1 MQRRR
6 TGIWI
11 ALGIAAMLVW
21 SLVPLYWLIAMSL
34 KTEAASHSVPVQFWP
49 SQITLDNFRQM
60 FTNFAPGSVSYRFIH
75 ALRNGLIQA
84 LSTVVIALVF
94 GGAAG
99 WVLARYK
106 IYGRNLINLVFL
118 GSNLLPT
125 IALVMPFYIIVVDY
139 LAPLKLYDTNLL
151 LILMYVSFTLGFA
164 TWIMRGYFESIPV
177 ELEEAAIIDG
187 ASRFGALLRITL
199 PLAVPGLIATALL
212 VFLLSWD
219 NFLLPLI
226 FAPGPDGYNMT
237 FFIYSLNGQ
246 YLHQDNQVAA
256 AGLIASI
263 PPTLIVLLFGRY
275 IVSGLTAGSV
285 KG

>member
-1 MQRRR
+1 MNRRAR
-6 TGIWI
+6 FWAG
-11 ALGIAAMLVW
+11 LGIALMLIW
-21 SLVPLYWLIAMSL
+21 TLAPLYWLVTMSL
-34 KTEAASHSVPVQFWP
+34 KTEAASHSVPVELIP
-49 SQITLDNFRQM
+49 HHITLENFLQM
-60 FTNFAPGSVSYRFIH
+60 FQQYSSGSVSYRFFH

-84 LSTVVIALVF
+84 LSTVLISLFF
-94 GGAAG
+94 GTLAG
-99 WVLARYK
+99 WVLARYR
-106 IYGRNLINLVFL
+106 IPGRNLLNLVFL

-139 LAPLKLYDTNLL
+139 LAPLKLYGTNLL

-164 TWIMRGYFESIPV
+164 VWIMRGYFESIPV

-187 ASRFGALLRITL
+187 TSKLGALARISL

-226 FAPGPDGYNMT
+226 FAPNPTGYNMT

-256 AGLIASI
+256 AGVIASI